1 MKRIAAVLTALIVAV
16 TSVISF
22 PCSAFAASYE
32 DELRAKGFPE
42 SYVQKLTALHNKYPN
57 WIFEPLI
64 TNIDWQ
70 TAVNGERST
79 HSKQL
84 IQNIQIYDSSMFCD
98 CTSCYV
104 NGKYVVQESSNWVSA
119 SESAVKY
126 YMDPRNWLDE
136 QYIFQF
142 ESTSYDGTQT
152 KEGVEAILDGTW
164 MHDSLITYRTTGGD
178 VKLYDSTTKY
188 SDVIMKAANDS
199 GMSAY
204 YLASKIRQEN
214 GGATASA
221 SAVNGTVSPFQ
232 GIYNYFNIGAYS
244 GASDGLAW
252 AAGFLKLN
260 NNSVLYSDYDSA
272 TGAVGGTETPIKAG
286 QYMTWRA
293 NKGNYYYVR
302 LYTEANG
309 KYVEGNS
316 GYVLK
321 SDCRTTY
328 LGDTNSGIGR
338 PWTNPYKSIYYG
350 AKYIAR
356 SFKTQTSG
364 YLQKFNVNPAS
375 SNLYSNE
382 YMKNVAA
389 ASSEAVTTYNGYA
402 KANILG
408 ITKKFVIP
416 VFNNMPEEIIVTG
429 FNLSSLGDSYATL
442 SWNSTYGATSYQV
455 QMLSNGQWIDYSFVT
470 EPTVTVYGL
479 IPGQEYK
486 FRVRAIV
493 QNDVEIKYGTYT
505 DEISV
510 STVPAKVTGV
520 YATAGNDY
528 VTLNW
533 TPQQNV
539 SGYSV
544 YIYSTAK
551 KKYRYYKNIDGAGT
565 ASIKLTGLKP
575 NKTYKFKVLS
585 YYLYNGEKYKGL
597 RSDAVSIKTK
607 NNVVSLSSAKSSKAK
622 RITVKWKKVSGITG
636 YEVMWSTSSDF
647 KKNFLSVKVKG
658 SSKTSTTLKT
668 SQSKKTYYVRVRA
681 YKTTNGKT
689 TYFPWSSK
697 IKLKVK

>member
-1 MKRIAAVLTALIVAV
+1 MKRLLSLLTALIITV
-16 TSVISF
+16 TGVISF

-32 DELRAKGFPE
+32 DVLRAKGFPE

-70 TAVNGERST
+70 TAVNGERSS

-84 IQNIQIYDSSMFCD
+84 IQNISSYDASMFCR
-98 CTSCYV
+98 CSSCYV
-104 NGKYVVQESSNWVSA
+104 NGKYVVQESGNWVSA
-119 SESAVKY
+119 SETAVQY

-136 QYIFQF
+136 QHIFQF
-142 ESTSYDGTQT
+142 ESTAYDGTQT
-152 KEGVEAILDGTW
+152 KAGVEAILDGTW
-164 MHDSLITYRTTGGD
+164 MHDSLITYRTTGGS

-260 NNSVLYSDYDSA
+260 NNSKLYSDYDTA
-272 TGAVGGTETPIKAG
+272 TGMVKGTSTTLKAG

-302 LYTEANG
+302 LYTESNG
-309 KYVEGNS
+309 KYIEGAS

-328 LGDTNSGIGR
+328 LGDTDSGLGR
-338 PWTNPYKSIYYG
+338 PWTNPYKAIYYG

-356 SFKTQTSG
+356 SFKTQSSG

-375 SNLYSNE
+375 SSLYTNE

-416 VFNNMPEEIIVTG
+416 VFKNMPNDVVTTG
-429 FNLSSLGDSYATL
+429 LALSSLVDNNATL
-442 SWNSTYGATSYQV
+442 VWDSTYGATSYQV
-455 QMLSNGQWIDYSFVT
+455 QLLSNGQWVDYAVVPIPSL
-470 EPTVTVYGL
+470 TVYG
-479 IPGQEYK
+479 IAPNNSFT
-486 FRVRAIV
+486 FRVRAVVPNGSSVI
-493 QNDVEIKYGTYT
+493 YGTFSNEVT
-505 DEISV
+505 V
-510 STVPAKVTGV
+510 STVIPQVKGV
-520 YATAGNDY
+520 KATSGNDY
-528 VTLNW
+528 VTLKW

-544 YIYSTAK
+544 YIYNSSK
-551 KKYRYYKNIDGAGT
+551 KKYVYHKDVSGGNK
-565 ASIKLTGLKP
+565 SSLKLTKLTP
-575 NKTYKFKVLS
+575 NKTYKYKVLA
-585 YYLYNGEKYKGL
+585 YVMFNGTKYDGPK
-597 RSDAVSIKTK
+597 SSAVSIKTK
-607 NNVVSLSSAKSSKAK
+607 NNVVTLSSAKSSKTK
-622 RITVKWKKVSGITG
+622 KITVKWKKVSGVTG
-636 YEVMWSTSSDF
+636 YEVMWSTSSNF

-658 SSKTSTTLKT
+658 SSSLSKTLTTAK
-668 SQSKKTYYVRVRA
+668 SKKTYYVRVRA
-681 YKTTNGKT
+681 YKTTKGKT
-689 TYFPWSSK
+689 TYYPWSSK
-697 IKLKVK
+697 IKVKVK

>member
-1 MKRIAAVLTALIVAV
+1 MKRFAAVLTALIIAV

-22 PCSAFAASYE
+22 PCSAFAAGYE
-32 DELRAKGFPE
+32 DELRVKGFPE
-42 SYVQKLTALHNKYPN
+42 SYVQKLTSLHNKYPN

-70 TAVNGERST
+70 TAVNGERSI

-84 IQNIQIYDSSMFCD
+84 IQNISSYDSSMFCN

-104 NGKYVVQESSNWVSA
+104 NGNYIIQEGGNWVSA

-136 QYIFQF
+136 QHIFQF
-142 ESTSYDGTQT
+142 ESTAYDGTQT
-152 KEGVEAILDGTW
+152 KEGVEAILAGTW
-164 MHDSLITYRTTGGD
+164 MYDSLITYRTTGGA

-214 GGATASA
+214 GGAAASA
-221 SAVNGTVSPFQ
+221 YAVNGTVSPFQ

-252 AAGFLKLN
+252 ASGFLKLN
-260 NNSVLYSDYDSA
+260 NNSILYSNYDSS
-272 TGAVGGTETPIKAG
+272 TGVAGGTATPITAG

-309 KYVEGNS
+309 KYIEGAS

-321 SDCRTTY
+321 TDCRTTY
-328 LGDTNSGIGR
+328 LGNTDSGMGR

-356 SFKTQTSG
+356 SFNNQTSG

-402 KANILG
+402 QANILG

-416 VFNNMPEEIIVTG
+416 VFSNMPEEINVTG
-429 FNLSSLGDSYATL
+429 FGVSSLGNGYANL
-442 SWNSTYGATSYQV
+442 VWNSTPGATSYQL
-455 QMLSNGQWIDYSFVT
+455 QILSNGQWIDYTFVT
-470 EPTVTVYGL
+470 LPGVTVYGL

-486 FRVRAIV
+486 FRIRAII
-493 QNDVEIKYGTYT
+493 QNGIEIKYGTYT
-505 DEISV
+505 NELTV
-510 STVPAKVTGV
+510 STVPAQVTGV
-520 YATAGNDY
+520 SASSGNDY
-528 VTLNW
+528 VVLNW

-551 KKYRYYKNIDGAGT
+551 KKYRYYKNVDNANKT
-565 ASIKLTGLKP
+565 SVKLTGLKP

-585 YYLYNGEKYKGL
+585 YSIYNGVKYKGL
-597 RSDAVSIKTK
+597 RSNAVSVKTK
-607 NNVVSLSSAKSSKAK
+607 NNVVSLSSAKSSKQK
-622 RITVKWKKVSGITG
+622 KITVKWKKVNGVTG
-636 YEVMWSTSSDF
+636 YQVMWSTSSNF

-668 SQSKKTYYVRVRA
+668 AKSKKTYYVRVRA
-681 YKTTNGKT
+681 YKTSKGKT

-697 IKLKVK
+697 IKVKVK